1 MIRSL
6 QNTVE
11 DFLKETMTIPDL
23 IDHITSSV
31 SRWWKRTIDRPLSWI
46 ETIGSRMN
54 VFAWNK
60 RWGNRERGTGY
71 RDEVE

>member
-1 MIRSL
+1 MKNMQSIAE
-6 QNTVE
+6 N
-11 DFLKETMTIPDL
+11 FLKETMTIPDL
-23 IDHITSSV
+23 RDKIITSV
-31 SRWWKRTIDRPLSWI
+31 RRWWKRTIDRPLSWM
-46 ETIGSRMN
+46 ETIGSRMS